1 LAVLKK
7 KRVER
12 TRAVPPTS
20 GVSSDM
26 VPARE
31 NDSVRP
37 PAVPR
42 PFCTASENACS
53 CSMRRFCSGA
63 EEEQEEDEEQEE

>member
-1 LAVLKK
+1 M
-7 KRVER
+7 
-12 TRAVPPTS
+12 PPTS
-20 GVSSDM
+20 DVSSDM
-26 VPARE
+26 APAHE

-42 PFCTASENACS
+42 PFCS

-63 EEEQEEDEEQEE
+63 EEEQEEDEEQEEEEDRRRRRRSRGGGGGGGG